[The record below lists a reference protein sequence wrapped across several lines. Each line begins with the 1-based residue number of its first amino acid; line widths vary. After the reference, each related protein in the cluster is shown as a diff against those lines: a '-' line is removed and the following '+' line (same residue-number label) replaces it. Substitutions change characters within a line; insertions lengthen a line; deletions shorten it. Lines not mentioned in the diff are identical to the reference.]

1 MILQFTRDQII
12 EMVKDGF
19 LHKKSIFHYDVCMEI
34 AKKKRHDDITED
46 NEVKDVRLIRY
57 IKKHKCKYCI

>member
-19 LHKKSIFHYDVCMEI
+19 LHKKSIFHYDVCMEL
-34 AKKKRHDDITED
+34 AKKKTQSQVAED
-46 NEVKDVRLIRY
+46 KDVKEPRTIRY
-57 IKKHKCKYCI
+57 IKTHKCKYCI